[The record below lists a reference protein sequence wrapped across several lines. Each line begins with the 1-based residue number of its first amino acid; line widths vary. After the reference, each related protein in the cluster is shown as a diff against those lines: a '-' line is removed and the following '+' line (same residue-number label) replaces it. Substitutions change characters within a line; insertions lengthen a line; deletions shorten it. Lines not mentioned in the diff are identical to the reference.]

1 MEKNYSSNNFG
12 SNNMASD
19 IVVGLDIGT
28 TKVATIIGYL
38 NNRGKIEIL
47 GHGKSASKGVE
58 FGLIQNLL
66 KAQDSIKT
74 SVQLAASHARMD
86 GISSVYAGIAARH
99 IRTANCKHY
108 IFRSN
113 HNALITQEELDGMKE
128 DVSNIA
134 LPPDQEIITI
144 IPQKYVIEDSAD
156 GSSHESLDPVGELGT
171 KITGYYQI
179 ITGNYHEINKIHT
192 CISNANIKTEELIL
206 EPIASGLAC
215 LTEDEKQR
223 GVALIDIGGGTT
235 DMVIFQNGHPKFS
248 KVIPFAG
255 SVITRDIANVCNI
268 PEDTAEEL
276 KINHGSCIPEKSNP
290 NRVSTILRPHGQA
303 PLKINDEQLAK
314 IIYSRVHTDILGF
327 VKQELENSG
336 CMKMLQNGAGLVLT
350 GGGARLRHLV
360 ELCQYDLGLSTRIGN
375 PGIGFADS
383 LSNELKQPLYSTALG
398 LLKYG
403 IEEQTKDAPAF
414 PIDGGMEEP
423 PAPPAPEPQP
433 GTGPRKGKRTG
444 KRTGQLIES
453 LKETMGRIFDQIS

>member
-1 MEKNYSSNNFG
+1 MDKNYSSNNLEF
-12 SNNMASD
+12 NNMASD

-28 TKVATIIGYL
+28 TKVATIVGYL
-38 NNRGKIEIL
+38 NNKGKIEIL

-66 KAQDSIKT
+66 KAQESIRT
-74 SVQLAASHARMD
+74 SVQLASSHARMD
-86 GISSVYAGIAARH
+86 EITNVYAGIAARH

-108 IFRSN
+108 IFRTN
-113 HNALITQEELDGMKE
+113 HNALITQEELDSMKH
-128 DVSNIA
+128 DVENIA
-134 LPPDQEIITI
+134 LPPDQQIIAI

-156 GSSHESLDPVGELGT
+156 GASHESLDPVGEIGT

-179 ITGNYHEINKIHT
+179 ITGNIQEIKKIDT
-192 CISNANIKTEELIL
+192 CISSSNIHTEELIL
-206 EPIASGLAC
+206 EPIASGLSC

-235 DMVIFQNGHPKFS
+235 DMVIFQNGHPKFC

-255 SVITRDIANVCNI
+255 SVITKDIANVCNI

-276 KINHGSCIPEKSNP
+276 KINHGSCIPEKSSSS
-290 NRVSTILRPHGQA
+290 RVSTILRPHGQP
-303 PLKINDEQLAK
+303 PLKITDEQLAK
-314 IIYSRVHTDILGF
+314 IIYSRVHKEILGI
-327 VKQELENSG
+327 VKAELEKSG

-350 GGGARLRHLV
+350 GGGAKLRHLV
-360 ELCQYDLGLSTRIGN
+360 ELCQFDLGLNTRVGI

-403 IEEQTKDAPAF
+403 IENETRDFQPTDN
-414 PIDGGMEEP
+414 EEEMNVNR
-423 PAPPAPEPQP
+423 PEDNVEKRE
-433 GTGPRKGKRTG
+433 RKNREGRKS
-444 KRTGQLIES
+444 GQLIET
-453 LKETMGRIFDQIS
+453 LKETFSKFFEQIS

>member
-1 MEKNYSSNNFG
+1 MDKNYSSNNLEF
-12 SNNMASD
+12 NNMASD

-28 TKVATIIGYL
+28 TKVATIVGYL
-38 NNRGKIEIL
+38 INKGKIEIL

-66 KAQDSIKT
+66 KAQESIRT
-74 SVQLAASHARMD
+74 SVQLASSHARMD
-86 GISSVYAGIAARH
+86 EITNVYAGIAARH

-108 IFRSN
+108 IFRTN
-113 HNALITQEELDGMKE
+113 HNALITQEELDSMKH
-128 DVSNIA
+128 DVENIA
-134 LPPDQEIITI
+134 LPPDQQIIAI

-156 GSSHESLDPVGELGT
+156 GASHESLDPVGEIGT

-179 ITGNYHEINKIHT
+179 ITGNIQEIKKIDT
-192 CISNANIKTEELIL
+192 CISSSNIHTEELIL
-206 EPIASGLAC
+206 EPIASGLSC

-235 DMVIFQNGHPKFS
+235 DMVIFQNGHPKFC

-255 SVITRDIANVCNI
+255 SVITKDIANVCNI

-276 KINHGSCIPEKSNP
+276 KINHGSCIPEKSSSS
-290 NRVSTILRPHGQA
+290 RVSTILRPHGQP
-303 PLKINDEQLAK
+303 PLKITDEQLAK
-314 IIYSRVHTDILGF
+314 IIYSRVHKEILGI
-327 VKQELENSG
+327 VKAELEKSG

-350 GGGARLRHLV
+350 GGGAKLRHLV
-360 ELCQYDLGLSTRIGN
+360 ELCQFDLGLNTRVGI

-403 IEEQTKDAPAF
+403 IENETRDFQPA
-414 PIDGGMEEP
+414 DNEEEMNVNR
-423 PAPPAPEPQP
+423 PEDHVEKRE
-433 GTGPRKGKRTG
+433 RKNREGK
-444 KRTGQLIES
+444 KSGQLIET
-453 LKETMGRIFDQIS
+453 LKETFSKFFEQIS